1 MTSSDHINT
10 PHPVSIVSLA
20 LVAFLFGSAALHAQ
34 KAADVSGPLI
44 GHVTAE
50 QASVWMFI
58 PKGSEA
64 ELSYRKEAKG
74 TDDKIAPFQPIANP
88 AVAAQDAGGMPVI
101 AKPKGLEPNTAYQY
115 SVRIDGK
122 NSPQLT
128 GTFRSA
134 TPVGKPAKFR
144 VALTSCMKIGKPQGS
159 WTLLMAQQP
168 DLHLTIGDTHYAD
181 TTEPKV
187 QWQHHLRY
195 RREKEFAEVLR
206 KIPTYSMWDDH
217 DFGPNNSDGT
227 ASGKENSLL
236 GWKQFWANPAG
247 GTASVPGAFYKFS
260 RGEVDFFMVDGRYHR
275 SPDSLPDDPEKRML
289 GDAQFEWLMDGL
301 KSSQA
306 KFKVIASGSTL
317 QESEVD
323 GWRIYTFARHR
334 LLDAI
339 KAESIS
345 GVMYFA
351 GDVHRSLVH
360 EHHESE
366 RVGYPLIEVISS
378 GVANSKTLSFA
389 TIDFDTEAKD
399 PKVRVRI
406 IHGDGKVHD
415 DKSWSLSQLGGP

>member
-101 AKPKGLEPNTAYQY
+101 AKLKGLEPNTAYQY

-206 KIPTYSMWDDH
+206 KIPTYSMWTITITARTILMAPPVAKKTR
-217 DFGPNNSDGT
+217 FSAGNNS
-227 ASGKENSLL
+227 
-236 GWKQFWANPAG
+236 
-247 GTASVPGAFYKFS
+247 
-260 RGEVDFFMVDGRYHR
+260 GR
-275 SPDSLPDDPEKRML
+275 
-289 GDAQFEWLMDGL
+289 
-301 KSSQA
+301 
-306 KFKVIASGSTL
+306 TL
-317 QESEVD
+317 QPEPHQCPVPSTSSAV
-323 GWRIYTFARHR
+323 ARWIFSWLTAVITAR
-334 LLDAI
+334 LTVCRTIRKSACLAT
-339 KAESIS
+339 
-345 GVMYFA
+345 
-351 GDVHRSLVH
+351 RN
-360 EHHESE
+360 
-366 RVGYPLIEVISS
+366 SS
-378 GVANSKTLSFA
+378 G
-389 TIDFDTEAKD
+389 
-399 PKVRVRI
+399 
-406 IHGDGKVHD
+406 
-415 DKSWSLSQLGGP
+415 